1 MNREKFKT
9 LVHYVCSKCEDPSLL
24 GSTKLNKILWY
35 SEALSFLNFGKSIT
49 DARFVKRQFGPAPAA
64 ILPILSELE
73 SEKTLL
79 IRDASFYGFPKKEF
93 ISLKAPVLGDSFTRE
108 EISIVDLVIGEVCN
122 EHTAKSISKISHDAI
137 WEMAEIGEDL
147 PFYTV
152 LAEQGEITEED
163 VAWADTKIAELQKAA

>member
-1 MNREKFKT
+1 
-9 LVHYVCSKCEDPSLL
+9 
-24 GSTKLNKILWY
+24 
-35 SEALSFLNFGKSIT
+35 
-49 DARFVKRQFGPAPAA
+49 
-64 ILPILSELE
+64 
-73 SEKTLL
+73 
-79 IRDASFYGFPKKEF
+79 
-93 ISLKAPVLGDSFTRE
+93 VLGDSFTRE

>member
-35 SEALSFLNFGKSIT
+35 SETLSFLNFGRSIT
-49 DARFVKRQFGPAPAA
+49 EARFVKRQFGPAPAA
-64 ILPILSELE
+64 ILPILSELV
-73 SEKTLL
+73 SENALL
-79 IRDASFYGFPKKEF
+79 IKDASFYGFPKKEF
-93 ISLKAPVLGDSFTRE
+93 ISLKAPILDGSFTRE
-108 EISIVDLVIGEVCN
+108 EISIIDLVIGEVCN
-122 EHTAKSISKISHDAI
+122 EHTAQSISKLSHDAI

-163 VAWADTKIAELQKAA
+163 VAWADAKITKMQEAA